1 MATAE
6 RAAETADRGAT
17 ARALARLERALDICG
32 AEPDATFENVW
43 HALIL
48 LEADPR
54 DRLNRSLI
62 RGRAAIQRSEDG
74 IIVSKRTTGRPKD
87 LSILP
92 ALEDT
97 LRGRR
102 STPGVHDNSG

>member
-6 RAAETADRGAT
+6 RAVEAAGEDAT
-17 ARALARLERALDICG
+17 ARALARRERARAICE

-48 LEADPR
+48 LEDDPR

-62 RGRAAIQRSEDG
+62 RGRAAAIQR
-74 IIVSKRTTGRPKD
+74 
-87 LSILP
+87 
-92 ALEDT
+92 
-97 LRGRR
+97 
-102 STPGVHDNSG
+102 